1 MSRQVILTHFVH
13 KITIEPGDMLRGAF
27 AQHVDEQVDPE
38 QFGYVITGQLHADG
52 KNIWLTFVV
61 NKSNVRLIT

>member
-52 KNIWLTFVV
+52 KNI
-61 NKSNVRLIT
+61 